1 MTMINST
8 SPEFQRLKERLDI
21 SVAFSER
28 YEKSLAI
35 CYLRIT
41 ALPKQQKGETTGN
54 LSDWFQSEVDSLIRN
69 IDTLEKVNNTDF
81 ILILTDITENEC
93 EVVLS
98 RIIGTLNKLELK
110 PMQRVTFGANIGVCM
125 FPYGSA
131 QKGNLV
137 QFAKKQMEEAVINN
151 RAISMYR
158 PNKNEDEIRQ
168 SIIRNDLPAALQNN
182 QLSVVFQPQLQLN
195 TKKIIGMEALIR
207 WQHPALGKI
216 SPVEFIPYA
225 EAKGLLDSLFQ
236 WVFEEICKK
245 IEKLKNYNISINLS
259 VNQLLSSGLEL
270 FITNMADKY
279 EVDLSRITLEIT
291 EEIGLYSSNKV
302 LKRIKNLKLLGIK
315 LALDDFGKGYFSFAD
330 FINFPVDIVKLDK
343 SFVTSLASNSHL
355 KKAILPIIQMAHFLG
370 FKVVVEG
377 IEEYRQLIDWEEL
390 KCDIVQGFFISKPLT
405 LDEFIV
411 DISKIE
417 HRVNGLL

>member
-1 MTMINST
+1 MINST